1 MPCTV
6 FSTELLE
13 HEARETFVRGP
24 HRPCMRAVSA
34 DMSDMSCMA
43 GVSGWVG
50 LKTLVAGLTRS
61 KGSSESEIPSHVDD
75 SRCFSI
81 VFKNKTAIHL
91 ELPVLGN
98 GRSRAEWLDAFRDL
112 CDGSYKALL
121 HPGEFEDT

>member
-1 MPCTV
+1 
-6 FSTELLE
+6 
-13 HEARETFVRGP
+13 
-24 HRPCMRAVSA
+24 MRAVNTVIA
-34 DMSDMSCMA
+34 DISCIVDVA
-43 GVSGWVG
+43 GWVG

-75 SRCFSI
+75 SRSFSI

-121 HPGEFEDT
+121 HPGEFEET